1 MEYKFETI
9 REDYGIVVLQLI
21 PENFTSIIPKL
32 FNESPKLKIGYMN
45 YTSFPK
51 SGHILVYKSNM

>member
-1 MEYKFETI
+1 MA
-9 REDYGIVVLQLI
+9 VLQLI

-45 YTSFPK
+45 YASFPK